1 MKEEEL
7 SEVEKL
13 LGFRVRNGMVL
24 VAGEWSVPR
33 IREMK
38 KAVEVIQELLEQMR
52 DKNNG
57 I

>member
-38 KAVEVIQELLEQMR
+38 KAVEVIQVLI
-52 DKNNG
+52 DK
-57 I
+57 